1 MILGTEFQFV
11 LIWGIVTITVSNK
24 RPNGAKI
31 DVSVIFTRRVY
42 FSSDLFNEFLRIM
55 PFRIENDSV
64 IIKLLPFLI
73 KIDQKRGILILLI
86 FLSNFKI

>member
-31 DVSVIFTRRVY
+31 DVSVIFIWRVY
-42 FSSDLFNEFLRIM
+42 FSSDFDGFFFNAFLRKI
-55 PFRIENDSV
+55 PFR
-64 IIKLLPFLI
+64 
-73 KIDQKRGILILLI
+73 KIHSAIM
-86 FLSNFKI
+86 

>member
-31 DVSVIFTRRVY
+31 DVSVIFIWRVY
-42 FSSDLFNEFLRIM
+42 FSSDFDGFFLMHSLGKSLSEKYI
-55 PFRIENDSV
+55 V
-64 IIKLLPFLI
+64 LLCNYYHF
-73 KIDQKRGILILLI
+73 
-86 FLSNFKI
+86 